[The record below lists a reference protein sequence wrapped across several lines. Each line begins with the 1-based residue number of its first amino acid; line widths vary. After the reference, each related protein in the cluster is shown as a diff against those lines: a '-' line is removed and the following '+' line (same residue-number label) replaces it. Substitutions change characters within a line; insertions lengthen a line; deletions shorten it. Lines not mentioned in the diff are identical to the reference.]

1 MKARLHHLSVRCTDT
16 HMQIFVVVNNKC
28 APRPPMVKLMYD
40 STPGKLLDMITAKG
54 WDSVLSDNQL
64 YELEVAAVAIQT
76 AVAALEF
83 QTPPRPV
90 QWFFSDVVQIL
101 NAPQTIHL
109 HTDCIIRFK
118 LANALQFQ
126 FELNCHI

>member
-1 MKARLHHLSVRCTDT
+1 
-16 HMQIFVVVNNKC
+16 
-28 APRPPMVKLMYD
+28 MVKLMYD

-83 QTPPRPV
+83 QTPPRPRRQCGTQCGLNLHALPPTQYDAGTCMSLFAVVWAPPGLLKLHHFMMGHWTFV
-90 QWFFSDVVQIL
+90 QSATCT
-101 NAPQTIHL
+101 NETYSSS
-109 HTDCIIRFK
+109 
-118 LANALQFQ
+118 
-126 FELNCHI
+126 